1 MTDLSDL
8 KLDKWQAPIEPEHSR
23 VGLRVVIAVAILSAL
38 GAGGYYWFQHRPQ
51 PAANDI
57 RSHTEQP
64 VAASPPPKPVA
75 EPGDVIDLPPLAQTD
90 AIVRQLVSGLSTHPS
105 AAAWLAGDQLVRNF
119 VVSVYNIAAG
129 RSPAAQLNRLRPA
142 QKFQVRGSGAE
153 LSVDPRS
160 YARYDAY
167 GDAMAALDA
176 RGAARLYATLKPRIQ
191 DAYRELGH
199 PDDDFDRVMGR
210 AFDEL
215 LAVPVL
221 DGRVVGLASKSVS
234 YEFADRRLQSMSAA
248 QRQLLRMGPRNVKL
262 VQAKLREIAPLMGLT
277 ISRLP

>member
-8 KLDKWQAPIEPEHSR
+8 HLDKWPSPIEPEHSR
-23 VGLRVVIAVAILSAL
+23 VGLRIAIVVVLLSAL
-38 GAGGYYWFQHRPQ
+38 GAGGYYWFRHRAQ
-51 PAANDI
+51 PAANEV
-57 RSHTEQP
+57 RAHTEQA
-64 VAASPPPKPVA
+64 VADSPSPKPVA
-75 EPGDVIDLPPLAQTD
+75 EPGEVIDLPPLAQTD
-90 AIVRQLVSGLSTHPS
+90 AIVRQLVSGLSTHTT

-142 QKFQVRGSGAE
+142 QTFQVRGAGAE
-153 LSVDPRS
+153 LSIDPRS

-167 GDAMAALDA
+167 ADAMAALDA

-221 DGRVVGLASKSVS
+221 DGRVVALASKSVS
-234 YEFADRRLQSMSAA
+234 YEFADRRLQAMSAA

-262 VQAKLREIAPLMGLT
+262 VQAKLREMAPLMGVAL
-277 ISRLP
+277 SRLP